1 MRTTKYLRADQETIT
16 RFLTVLGSGS
26 VLLSTSKRARPVFFI
41 TAHGF
46 IKEFIEEGFFQKEEL
61 LIKALEE
68 GGFPSDEGPIA
79 AMRSDQTKSHA
90 AAETMLNSARQWQSG
105 DEISRSEMGWATSDY
120 TATLRQ
126 HLERLKNLI
135 FPLLEQTISI
145 EEEHILSD
153 DMSKIVFKGSFEDGS
168 EKYAKLIEKLEEE
181 LGDWR

>member
-1 MRTTKYLRADQETIT
+1 MD
-16 RFLTVLGSGS
+16 
-26 VLLSTSKRARPVFFI
+26 
-41 TAHGF
+41 
-46 IKEFIEEGFFQKEEL
+46 
-61 LIKALEE
+61 
-68 GGFPSDEGPIA
+68 GP
-79 AMRSDQTKSHA
+79 R
-90 AAETMLNSARQWQSG
+90 
-105 DEISRSEMGWATSDY
+105 DY